1 MRGAERELWQVRE
14 VSAGRLPRPVD
25 SLRPGGSR
33 VLLGLAQKPE
43 PGPPHKPTH
52 PPDPPA
58 ALWRG
63 PGPPAAMGEGAAPR
77 AELGSDPAL
86 TPGWALPLTARPDPG
101 HVLAAPALSHAP
113 LLSLLAPIERLGLF
127 PPPPLSP
134 LSPHGKGDADRP
146 GGPLRDQD
154 ENAGRAGVRPT
165 RGRPLGS
172 HCPPRYPHAGGGKQ
186 GVQPCTSFP
195 QRCLLFL
202 SGPRGRTEHLRS
214 PEECV
219 PGFLSPDWV

>member
-1 MRGAERELWQVRE
+1 MRGAEQELWQVRE

-77 AELGSDPAL
+77 AELESDPAL
-86 TPGWALPLTARPDPG
+86 TPGWTLPLTARPDPG
-101 HVLAAPALSHAP
+101 HVLAAPALLHAP
-113 LLSLLAPIERLGLF
+113 LLSLLAPIERLRLF

-134 LSPHGKGDADRP
+134 LSPHSKGDADRP
-146 GGPLRDQD
+146 GGPLRGQD
-154 ENAGRAGVRPT
+154 ENAGRARSEAHTRAAVGLTLPT
-165 RGRPLGS
+165 SVPPCGGWEARGSAL
-172 HCPPRYPHAGGGKQ
+172 H
-186 GVQPCTSFP
+186 
-195 QRCLLFL
+195 FL
-202 SGPRGRTEHLRS
+202 PSA
-214 PEECV
+214 
-219 PGFLSPDWV
+219 LSPLSLRAPGPDGASPQP